1 MGWNSWNYFHCDI
14 NEEIVKSMADAMASK
29 GMKEAGYEYIVIDDC
44 WQIARDENGKIIAD
58 EERFPSGMKALADYV
73 HSKGLKFGLYSD
85 AGTKTCQKRPGG
97 WAHEAIDARTYQE
110 WGIDYL
116 KYDWCATGTKRSPKT
131 YPIMGKELAKLDH
144 DIVFSICNWG
154 RTKPWKWA
162 GEWGHLWR
170 TTGDIVPCYDCVTFA
185 FFVNVLEIIDR
196 QAKLH
201 EYAGPGGWNDPDMLQ
216 VGNGDLTEAEN
227 RSHFA
232 LWCMM
237 AAPLMAGNNL
247 ANMKPEVLKILTN
260 KGAIAI
266 NQDPLGKQ
274 AYRAIDK
281 GKEEVWVKPI
291 SNGEFAVC
299 FLNRSAKSDW
309 QVSFDWGELGFPD
322 KFQIQD
328 AWNDKPLGSTSNLLK
343 ATIRVHDVLLL
354 RLSHKSE

>member
-1 MGWNSWNYFHCDI
+1 
-14 NEEIVKSMADAMASK
+14 
-29 GMKEAGYEYIVIDDC
+29 
-44 WQIARDENGKIIAD
+44 
-58 EERFPSGMKALADYV
+58 
-73 HSKGLKFGLYSD
+73 
-85 AGTKTCQKRPGG
+85 
-97 WAHEAIDARTYQE
+97 
-110 WGIDYL
+110 
-116 KYDWCATGTKRSPKT
+116 
-131 YPIMGKELAKLDH
+131 
-144 DIVFSICNWG
+144 
-154 RTKPWKWA
+154 
-162 GEWGHLWR
+162 
-170 TTGDIVPCYDCVTFA
+170 
-185 FFVNVLEIIDR
+185 
-196 QAKLH
+196 
-201 EYAGPGGWNDPDMLQ
+201 MLQ

-354 RLSHKSE
+354 RLSHKSEWHYHGSLSHEFIMKNGKGDVVQRMWRGVGLLYIYHNYIEGYP